1 MNVMED
7 LFSPLSKKYC
17 VWFYYLA
24 VISYIFFIVGVLGA
38 IIYGVKHNKGLGYYG
53 TALVASLSYFV
64 MYFQNRLLFSM
75 CVHP

>member
-1 MNVMED
+1 MED

-17 VWFYYLA
+17 IWFYYLS

-38 IIYGVKHNKGLGYYG
+38 IIYGVKHNKSFGYYLSAG
-53 TALVASLSYFV
+53 VASISYFV

-75 CVHP
+75 CTHP